1 MGPGPAGGRGPRPRL
16 SGRDGPRRGDL
27 RTGPLDHGA
36 GPGSAAPLPGAPDGR
51 PPGVRRRRAGDGR
64 FRGGARD
71 GPPVQTGG
79 ADRTLQGLV
88 AVERGDR
95 AALRAAAGAQRVGL
109 LQGAGIDAMAG
120 ALRALDGDAAG
131 LAAMDAAAD
140 FLDQAGVQFSAALVR
155 RARAIVVPGD
165 AGACR
170 AAQAA
175 VATFDRLGAR
185 TMRRG
190 LESLLQGAARDEAS
204 RDEATATRRRPAKT
218 RKCRCRT
225 ESTRFGQPAP
235 MSDPP
240 RHRLCRDRAA
250 RRHEHAGLVI
260 DGKVVSTGK
269 IPTPW
274 TIAAWLT
281 EA

>member
-1 MGPGPAGGRGPRPRL
+1 MAAHLAFIAGALETAASEAERAMDLL
-16 SGRDGPRRGDL
+16 S
-27 RTGPLDHGA
+27 
-36 GPGSAAPLPGAPDGR
+36 
-51 PPGVRRRRAGDGR
+51 
-64 FRGGARD
+64 
-71 GPPVQTGG
+71 QTGG

-120 ALRALDGDAAG
+120 ALRALDEDAAG

-185 TMRRG
+185 TMRRE
-190 LESLLQGAARDEAS
+190 LESLLPGAARDDAS
-204 RDEATATRRRPAKT
+204 RDEAT
-218 RKCRCRT
+218 
-225 ESTRFGQPAP
+225 
-235 MSDPP
+235 
-240 RHRLCRDRAA
+240 RDEAA
-250 RRHEHAGLVI
+250 AGEDQDVPL
-260 DGKVVSTGK
+260 
-269 IPTPW
+269 PH
-274 TIAAWLT
+274 
-281 EA
+281 